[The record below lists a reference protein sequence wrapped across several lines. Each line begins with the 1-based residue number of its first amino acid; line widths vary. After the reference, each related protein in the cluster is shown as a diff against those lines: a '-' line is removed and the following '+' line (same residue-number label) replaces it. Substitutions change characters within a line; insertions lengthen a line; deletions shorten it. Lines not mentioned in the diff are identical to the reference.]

1 MPTGYT
7 AEVANGKVTDFRT
20 FALRCARQFGA
31 TIMQRDDPMEE
42 LPKLRVASDYY
53 ERSLAESKARLA
65 WLDTLD
71 VEQANDE
78 AAKEYGEAV
87 KQNEKY
93 RAERS
98 LTKTRYEA
106 MLSDVR
112 AWEPPT
118 PEHQELKRF
127 MVQQLTE
134 SIDFD
139 CKDYSTK
146 PVRLSGPMWLAREK
160 GKARESIARYTKLYG
175 EELERV
181 EESNRWI
188 TALYESLPVPAVPA

>member
-7 AEVANGKVTDFRT
+7 AEVADGKVTDFRT

-31 TIMQRDDPMEE
+31 TIMQRDDPMDEP
-42 LPKLRVASDYY
+42 PKLREPSEYY

-78 AAKEYGEAV
+78 AAKEYGEAI
-87 KQNEKY
+87 KQNREYAAKKILT
-93 RAERS
+93 RS
-98 LTKTRYEA
+98 RYET
-106 MLSDVR
+106 MLTEAR
-112 AWEPPT
+112 AWEPPS

-139 CKDYSTK
+139 CKDYGTK
-146 PVRLSGPMWLAREK
+146 PERLSGPVWLAREK
-160 GKARESIARYTKLYG
+160 QKTRESVARYTKMWG

-181 EESNRWI
+181 ENSNRWI
-188 TALYESLPVPAVPA
+188 TALYDSLSDTTVPV